1 MATGTSTATM
11 ATQTWNDGAHIV
23 FKDFKDTKYFFE
35 FPRAILILLFG
46 S

>member
-23 FKDFKDTKYFFE
+23 FKDFKDTKYF
-35 FPRAILILLFG
+35 
-46 S
+46 